1 MPSSVTLP
9 SPSSRA
15 SSVKYNQKQLARRM
29 MGAFGDVAVYTEYLL
44 SFFSLEAEGTCRG
57 VAPEWSDGNELRE
70 IRPSY
75 CHL

>member
-1 MPSSVTLP
+1 
-9 SPSSRA
+9 
-15 SSVKYNQKQLARRM
+15 

-70 IRPSY
+70 IRPVV
-75 CHL
+75 LPLVK